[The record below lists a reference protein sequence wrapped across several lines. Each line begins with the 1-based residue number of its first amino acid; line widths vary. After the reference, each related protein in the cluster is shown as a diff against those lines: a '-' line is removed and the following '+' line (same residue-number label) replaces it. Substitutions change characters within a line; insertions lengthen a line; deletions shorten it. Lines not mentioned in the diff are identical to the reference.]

1 MMYWMDSKVFQ
12 NEFLTNE
19 RDDDILEAQY
29 VIISTRIRKKNR
41 KWENII
47 NAQSMLYPDTFVYSS
62 LDEETIMDRYYSQC
76 GKAVAFLA
84 TLIKGSIEEGFN
96 IIFISTKKELK
107 VFNYLSLL
115 STFIWLEFKYPV
127 YNYSTYINGE
137 ELKDWDPQAVL
148 KKCNKVLKKAKNKR
162 YQDNLQSD
170 QGKKEIMKEM
180 KELKKKEL
188 KKILEKKGLYK
199 EGMDK
204 EDMLDLIE
212 VFL

>member
-1 MMYWMDSKVFQ
+1 MDSKVFQ

-115 STFIWLEFKYPV
+115 ATFIWLEFKCPV

-148 KKCNKVLKKAKNKR
+148 KKCNKVLK
-162 YQDNLQSD
+162 
-170 QGKKEIMKEM
+170 
-180 KELKKKEL
+180 
-188 KKILEKKGLYK
+188 
-199 EGMDK
+199 
-204 EDMLDLIE
+204 
-212 VFL
+212 

>member
-1 MMYWMDSKVFQ
+1 MDSKVFQ

-127 YNYSTYINGE
+127 YNYSTDINGE
-137 ELKDWDPQAVL
+137 E
-148 KKCNKVLKKAKNKR
+148 
-162 YQDNLQSD
+162 
-170 QGKKEIMKEM
+170 
-180 KELKKKEL
+180 
-188 KKILEKKGLYK
+188 
-199 EGMDK
+199 
-204 EDMLDLIE
+204 
-212 VFL
+212 

>member
-1 MMYWMDSKVFQ
+1 
-12 NEFLTNE
+12 
-19 RDDDILEAQY
+19 
-29 VIISTRIRKKNR
+29 
-41 KWENII
+41 
-47 NAQSMLYPDTFVYSS
+47 
-62 LDEETIMDRYYSQC
+62 MDRYYSQC
-76 GKAVAFLA
+76 GKSVAFLA